1 MLNSKELLTHTKKL
15 SVLFAEDHDDLR
27 DNTRDILKS
36 FFNQVHSAVNGEEA
50 IKMYKEYYLK
60 ESKYYDIILSDI
72 QMPRI
77 NGVELVETLYRI
89 NPNQIV
95 IIVSAYDDSKYLLP
109 LINLGIEQF
118 VKKPIDYQDLLRVLL
133 NASKKLAKPDRE
145 NSLKDNPVI
154 KLNNSSTFNKDTNML
169 IVDGAIITLTKYEI
183 IFLQLLS
190 DKVGL
195 IYSNEDITN
204 HYSSLNENL
213 DIINIRKLV
222 SKLRKKLPK
231 NSIESIYAVGYRIVP
246 SLY

>member
-145 NSLKDNPVI
+145 NSLKDNVVI

>member
-213 DIINIRKLV
+213 DIVNIRKLV